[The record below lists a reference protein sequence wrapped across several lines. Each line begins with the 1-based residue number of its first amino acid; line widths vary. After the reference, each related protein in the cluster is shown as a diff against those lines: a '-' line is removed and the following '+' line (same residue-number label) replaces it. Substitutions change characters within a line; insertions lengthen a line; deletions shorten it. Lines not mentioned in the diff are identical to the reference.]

1 MSDDGG
7 DLVDPQL
14 VRRTYGAMAEDYATT
29 YADPFGEL
37 AIDREVVG
45 AVLDRAPAGAPVVDV
60 GCGPGHVA
68 GYLVRRGRRAV
79 GIDPTPEMLAVARR
93 REPGVPFLAAD
104 GLRLPLRTGSC
115 GGVIAFW
122 VVHHLARPA
131 LPRFLAEQRRVL
143 RPGSPLLLSAHCG
156 AGTFTATG
164 ADGLPV
170 VCTLYGEDELVAAV
184 RAAGFAV
191 DGVRSRDPQPA
202 ERPGERRYV
211 AATAIGT

>member
-1 MSDDGG
+1 
-7 DLVDPQL
+7 
-14 VRRTYGAMAEDYATT
+14 MAEEYAVT

-37 AIDREVVG
+37 AIDREMVA
-45 AVLDRAPAGAPVVDV
+45 AVLDRAPAGGPVVDV

-68 GYLVRRGRRAV
+68 GYLVARGRDAIGV
-79 GIDPTPEMLAVARR
+79 DPTPAMLAVARR

-115 GGVIAFW
+115 AGVVAFW

-143 RPGSPLLLSAHCG
+143 RPGAPVLLSAHCG
-156 AGTFTATG
+156 RGTFTATG

-170 VCTLYGEDELVAAV
+170 VCTLFAEEELVAAFET
-184 RAAGFAV
+184 AGFAV
-191 DGVRSRDPQPA
+191 DEVRSRPPQPA

-211 AATAIGT
+211 RATATGS